1 MGQTSEDKQ
10 DVYHRLAK
18 ENGWRAHSA
27 FKLLQLDEE
36 FHLFQGVMRA
46 IDLCAAPG
54 GWTQVLSRKIGG
66 QGSGHVVAVDLQSM
80 APLPGVVQ
88 IQGDITQLSTAK
100 EIVQHFEGCPADLVV
115 CDGAPDGKQQGLG
128 GQAGGPLH
136 VPLCMS
142 HLCWLL
148 LLPLP
153 CTVSC
158 SHIWQLLPTS
168 VSCSLPLSSTVL
180 VLSTLLSSL
189 CNCSITVHFF
199 FFKSAIYPSIQ
210 HIY

>member
-1 MGQTSEDKQ
+1 M
-10 DVYHRLAK
+10 
-18 ENGWRAHSA
+18 
-27 FKLLQLDEE
+27 
-36 FHLFQGVMRA
+36 
-46 IDLCAAPG
+46 
-54 GWTQVLSRKIGG
+54 
-66 QGSGHVVAVDLQSM
+66 
-80 APLPGVVQ
+80 
-88 IQGDITQLSTAK
+88 
-100 EIVQHFEGCPADLVV
+100 

-199 FFKSAIYPSIQ
+199 FFKSSLNLLQGFPDSSVGKQQCFCFLIFFCHKVCGILAPSPGIELHWMDHQ
-210 HIY
+210 GSPLFPFFFFF